1 MKKKVLTVI
10 LSAAL
15 VSTFFVPVSGAEF
28 TCPEPATESFS
39 DSTDEVTDSKI
50 LQPEEK
56 SSELSENPD
65 VSSNE
70 QSAAL
75 DDEDEVI
82 GPDKLEL
89 VKGPDKSPYL
99 LGSITGIN
107 TIDLTGLILKLS
119 DDTKT
124 CEATMDECLS
134 DWMADSIGNLY
145 TGSLLDS
152 NFKQITDN
160 DYDVYLGPGEYYAL
174 IDYSEGVDVKVPIS
188 IQVPD
193 ETPVLTKTGPDRYEA
208 TSKIWDRSAY
218 GFFTPEITGSY
229 AILSGEDHPA
239 FLFDESGKNVSEQN
253 GVFDLQAGHK
263 YTILNTEFFSETEA
277 HISAELA
284 YNIASIEPVG
294 DFSQKT
300 TYYTPVDFNRGGFTA
315 KEKVGIGERWNGKI
329 KINYVNGESEI
340 ISSRNGRNK
349 YGMSVERYVI
359 YNGKSEYPDAGTYD
373 VHIGIQG
380 SDKET
385 VIKNVSVKK
394 SSAMPTINNSGTKS
408 LSVGRREVCARIKT
422 GKSTRYVVSGDF
434 QQYNS
439 QQAGIS
445 IYTERNGI
453 LDWNGYFG
461 YVQNG
466 KACSLKPNTVYYLV
480 FNLYDTWAE
489 KDSVS
494 FTLKPQSASISKC
507 VARMKDSTYT
517 YTGKAITPSVDVSVD
532 SASGTY
538 LFKDIDYTLTYKNN
552 INVGTATVIIKG
564 KGTYSGSLKLNFKI
578 QLRKPVLK
586 SVKKSGSTDVK
597 LTWKKT
603 TGTTGYEIYRTS
615 GNSWKKIASV
625 NSTSYTDKKLEKG
638 ALYKYKIRAYKNVNG
653 KKQYSEYSPQKS
665 VKR

>member
-39 DSTDEVTDSKI
+39 DSTDEVTGSKT

-193 ETPVLTKTGPDRYEA
+193 ETPVLTDMKQLL
-208 TSKIWDRSAY
+208 K
-218 GFFTPEITGSY
+218 
-229 AILSGEDHPA
+229 
-239 FLFDESGKNVSEQN
+239 
-253 GVFDLQAGHK
+253 
-263 YTILNTEFFSETEA
+263 
-277 HISAELA
+277 
-284 YNIASIEPVG
+284 
-294 DFSQKT
+294 
-300 TYYTPVDFNRGGFTA
+300 
-315 KEKVGIGERWNGKI
+315 
-329 KINYVNGESEI
+329 
-340 ISSRNGRNK
+340 
-349 YGMSVERYVI
+349 
-359 YNGKSEYPDAGTYD
+359 
-373 VHIGIQG
+373 
-380 SDKET
+380 
-385 VIKNVSVKK
+385 
-394 SSAMPTINNSGTKS
+394 SGTDQHM
-408 LSVGRREVCARIKT
+408 
-422 GKSTRYVVSGDF
+422 DF
-434 QQYNS
+434 
-439 QQAGIS
+439 
-445 IYTERNGI
+445 
-453 LDWNGYFG
+453 L
-461 YVQNG
+461 
-466 KACSLKPNTVYYLV
+466 
-480 FNLYDTWAE
+480 
-489 KDSVS
+489 
-494 FTLKPQSASISKC
+494 
-507 VARMKDSTYT
+507 
-517 YTGKAITPSVDVSVD
+517 
-532 SASGTY
+532 
-538 LFKDIDYTLTYKNN
+538 
-552 INVGTATVIIKG
+552 
-564 KGTYSGSLKLNFKI
+564 
-578 QLRKPVLK
+578 LRKPLAAMQFYQEK
-586 SVKKSGSTDVK
+586 IIRLFCLMNPEKMYLS
-597 LTWKKT
+597 KT
-603 TGTTGYEIYRTS
+603 VFLICRPVINIPY
-615 GNSWKKIASV
+615 
-625 NSTSYTDKKLEKG
+625 
-638 ALYKYKIRAYKNVNG
+638 
-653 KKQYSEYSPQKS
+653 
-665 VKR
+665 